1 FAVVASEVRALAQ
14 RSAEAAKE
22 IKGLITAS
30 TTQVGSG
37 VQLVSRTGQALEAI
51 VNQVAEIDA
60 LVTEI
65 AASAQEQATGLNEV
79 NSAVNKMDQVTQQNA
94 AMVEESTAATHALKG
109 EAGELSRLVGEFRTG
124 DHQPISRPA
133 RSSPRPATSASRP
146 ASTTPRRRTET
157 LAASYGGAAVAAAA
171 PAPAADD
178 WEEF

>member
-1 FAVVASEVRALAQ
+1 
-14 RSAEAAKE
+14 
-22 IKGLITAS
+22 
-30 TTQVGSG
+30 
-37 VQLVSRTGQALEAI
+37 
-51 VNQVAEIDA
+51 
-60 LVTEI
+60 
-65 AASAQEQATGLNEV
+65 
-79 NSAVNKMDQVTQQNA
+79 
-94 AMVEESTAATHALKG
+94 MVEESTAATHALKG

-146 ASTTPRRRTET
+146 APSAPRRRTEK